1 MMSIDDI
8 DAAVAKA
15 KQFAVRAG
23 FLDTFLSLSAVNLNE
38 KKWVVTLDYTLATK
52 PTQVMVEIDQASG
65 KTVGFKKVVQQ

>member
-1 MMSIDDI
+1 MSIDDI

-23 FLDTFLSLSAVNLNE
+23 FLDVFLALRAVNLVE

-52 PTQVMVEIDQASG
+52 PTQVTVELDQASG
-65 KTVGFKKVVQQ
+65 KTVGFKKVEQQ